1 MPVGRSANDIQ
12 HARTTQCRAL
22 DSRSDDAVNI
32 CLVLVR
38 NNRISLNRST
48 IVQHLLNDTNDPF
61 NRQPL
66 TEAMVQPQP
75 ELRKRIEEFVAR
87 RVDPA
92 ARPPTDDSLGTPSTN
107 P

>member
-1 MPVGRSANDIQ
+1 MPGTLWSN
-12 HARTTQCRAL
+12 
-22 DSRSDDAVNI
+22 AVNTS
-32 CLVLVR
+32 LFPFR
-38 NNRISLNRST
+38 NHRLSQPLNRST

-75 ELRKRIEEFVAR
+75 ELRQRIEAFVAR
-87 RVDPA
+87 RVDQA
-92 ARPPTDDSLGTPSTN
+92 ARTTTDDSVDTPPPTN